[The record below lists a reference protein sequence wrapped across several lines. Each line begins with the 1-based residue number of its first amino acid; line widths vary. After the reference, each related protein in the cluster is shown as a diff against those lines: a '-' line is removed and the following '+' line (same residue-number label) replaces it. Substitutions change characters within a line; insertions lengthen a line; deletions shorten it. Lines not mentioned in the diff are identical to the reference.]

1 LIVKLGGVKNA
12 IMNNLV
18 YNLKEKVKDKFLL
31 KINQL
36 KEENLSIHLGLSNK
50 EFKTIKVALNF
61 VPEDIASEIE
71 TAIEDFV
78 ENYEKLQ
85 ANYIL
90 EIKEDINNNEVDEI
104 KSKLNDLKKAGRWED
119 LKITEKTII
128 E

>member
-1 LIVKLGGVKNA
+1 
-12 IMNNLV
+12 MNNLV